1 MKHIKKRYLLISVMC
16 LTFMASM
23 SVFAKEEN
31 NVENEKVY
39 EMVEV
44 DLKSGTVTEQTY
56 EIDPTLTDSSAFI
69 DTVSPQFLEPLV

>member
-1 MKHIKKRYLLISVMC
+1 
-16 LTFMASM
+16 MASM

-31 NVENEKVY
+31 DVENEKVY

-44 DLKSGTVTEQTY
+44 DLKSGTMTEQTY

-69 DTVSPQFLEPLV
+69 DTVSP